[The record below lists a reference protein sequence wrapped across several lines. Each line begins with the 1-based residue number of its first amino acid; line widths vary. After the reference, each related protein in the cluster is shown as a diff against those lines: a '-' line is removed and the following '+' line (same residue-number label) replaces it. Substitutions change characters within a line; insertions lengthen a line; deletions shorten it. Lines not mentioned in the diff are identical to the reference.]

1 MNEPALELV
10 KQAEHGD
17 VRELRM
23 NRPPVNAFSLEFLAA
38 LREAID
44 RATKEVGGIVLSG
57 SPGRF
62 SAGFDLPLLLGLN
75 REEITKTWRELYA
88 VLRTIAASSIPI
100 IAAMTGHAIAG
111 GAVIAMYCDRRIMA
125 SGDYKIG
132 LNEVQVGIPLPPI
145 VVACLKRLVGPRM
158 AEYLAVMGP
167 LLSPQQALECGLVD
181 ELDEPD
187 YVVRR
192 AVERCQQLVALPEAA
207 MLTRRDARKD
217 LVALFETATESEENS
232 FTASWFS
239 PSTQKNVRGVVE
251 RLGKPAGKS

>member
-1 MNEPALELV
+1 L
-10 KQAEHGD
+10 
-17 VRELRM
+17 LR
-23 NRPPVNAFSLEFLAA
+23 A
-38 LREAID
+38 
-44 RATKEVGGIVLSG
+44 
-57 SPGRF
+57 
-62 SAGFDLPLLLGLN
+62 
-75 REEITKTWRELYA
+75 
-88 VLRTIAASSIPI
+88 IAASSIPI

-125 SGDYKIG
+125 SGDYKMG

-167 LLSPQQALECGLVD
+167 LLSPQQALEYGLVD

-187 YVVRR
+187 YVVSR
-192 AVERCQQLVALPEAA
+192 AVERCQQLVTLPEAA

-217 LVALFETATESEENS
+217 LVALFETASESEQNS

-251 RLGKPAGKS
+251 RLGKRAGKS

>member
-1 MNEPALELV
+1 
-10 KQAEHGD
+10 
-17 VRELRM
+17 M
-23 NRPPVNAFSLEFLAA
+23 NRPPVNAFSCEFLTA
-38 LREAID
+38 LRGAVEHA
-44 RATKEVGGIVLSG
+44 AKEVKAIVLSG

-75 REEITKTWRELYA
+75 RQEITTTWRELYA
-88 VLRTIAASSIPI
+88 LLGTIAASPVPI

-145 VVACLKRLVGPRM
+145 VLACLKRLVGPRM

-167 LLSPQQALECGLVD
+167 LLSPQQAVQCGLVD
-181 ELDEPD
+181 ELDEPEH
-187 YVVRR
+187 VLSR

-207 MLTRRDARKD
+207 MLTRHDARKD
-217 LVALFETATESEENS
+217 LVALFEPTTESEHNS
-232 FTASWFS
+232 FTASWFT
-239 PSTQKNVRGVVE
+239 PSTQKNVRAVVE
-251 RLGKPAGKS
+251 RLGKAAAKS